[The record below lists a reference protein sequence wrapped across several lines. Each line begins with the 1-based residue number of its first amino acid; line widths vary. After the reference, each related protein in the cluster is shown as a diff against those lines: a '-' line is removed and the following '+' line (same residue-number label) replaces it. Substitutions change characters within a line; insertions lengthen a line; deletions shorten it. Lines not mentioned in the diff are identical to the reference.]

1 MVGQDGHIIDVLVY
15 CPAATSPTNRATTS
29 AVPRRRLFRI
39 FPVAEMIVWITGAS
53 SGIGAALAETMPFG
67 DARVI
72 DISRSGGA
80 SGTEHLPADLADPS
94 SWEAVGK
101 HLRAELGTFTGNRV
115 VFLHCAGTLEPI
127 GFAGEMDFLAYRRNV
142 LLNSAAAQAL
152 GHAFLAASA
161 GRECAR
167 HLALIS
173 SEAART
179 PYEGWSSYCAGKAA
193 VEQWVRVVGAEQR
206 RRLHGCQVLAI
217 NPGAVATPML
227 EQILKMDE
235 QDFPEVENFRELLA
249 FGRAK
254 VPRAVAQG
262 IWGLLDHADSGTIVD
277 VRDWM

>member
-1 MVGQDGHIIDVLVY
+1 M
-15 CPAATSPTNRATTS
+15 
-29 AVPRRRLFRI
+29 
-39 FPVAEMIVWITGAS
+39 AEMIVWITGAS

-80 SGTEHLPADLADPS
+80 SGVEHLCADLMDPS
-94 SWEAVGK
+94 SWEAVGE
-101 HLRAELGTFTGNRV
+101 HLRAELSMFAGSRV
-115 VFLHCAGTLEPI
+115 VFVHCAGTLEPI
-127 GFAGEMDFLAYRRNV
+127 GFAGEVDFLAYRRNV
-142 LLNSAAAQAL
+142 LLNSAAPQAL

-167 HLALIS
+167 HLVLIS

-206 RRLHGCQVLAI
+206 RRLHGCQIIAI

-227 EQILKMDE
+227 EQIPKVDE
-235 QDFPEVENFRELLA
+235 QHFPEVENFRELLA
-249 FGRAK
+249 SGRVRA
-254 VPRAVAQG
+254 PRTIAQG
-262 IWGLLDHADSGTIVD
+262 IWRLLDHVNSGTIVD
-277 VRDWM
+277 VRNWI

>member
-1 MVGQDGHIIDVLVY
+1 
-15 CPAATSPTNRATTS
+15 
-29 AVPRRRLFRI
+29 
-39 FPVAEMIVWITGAS
+39 MIVWITGAS

-72 DISRSGGA
+72 DISRSGGVPGA
-80 SGTEHLPADLADPS
+80 EHFSADLADPS
-94 SWEAVGK
+94 SWEAVGS
-101 HLRAELGTFTGNRV
+101 HLRAELGTFTGSRV
-115 VFLHCAGTLEPI
+115 VFVHCAGTLEPI
-127 GFAGEMDFLAYRRNV
+127 GFAGKVYFPAYRRNV
-142 LLNSAAAQAL
+142 LLNCGAPQAL

-206 RRLHGCQVLAI
+206 RQPHGCQVLAI

-227 EQILKMDE
+227 EQIPKLDE
-235 QDFPEVENFRELLA
+235 QDFPDVEKFRELLA
-249 FGRAK
+249 FGCVKA
-254 VPRAVAQG
+254 PREVARG
-262 IWGLLDHADSGTIVD
+262 IWGLLGHVDSGTIVNL
-277 VRDWM
+277 RDWL

>member
-1 MVGQDGHIIDVLVY
+1 M
-15 CPAATSPTNRATTS
+15 
-29 AVPRRRLFRI
+29 
-39 FPVAEMIVWITGAS
+39 AENIVWITGAS
-53 SGIGAALAETMPFG
+53 SGIGAALAGTVPFG

-72 DISRSGGA
+72 DISRSGGV
-80 SGTEHLPADLADPS
+80 SGTEHLRADLADPG
-94 SWEAVGK
+94 SWDTVGR

-127 GFAGEMDFLAYRRNV
+127 GFAGEVDSLAYRRNV

-161 GRECAR
+161 AGAGAR

-206 RRLHGCQVLAI
+206 RRPHGCQVVAI

-227 EQILKMDE
+227 EQIPDADE
-235 QDFPEVENFRELLA
+235 QDFPEVENFRDLLASGPVNDPKVVAEGIWELLE
-249 FGRAK
+249 
-254 VPRAVAQG
+254 
-262 IWGLLDHADSGTIVD
+262 HADSGAIVD